1 MKSSGTTRIH
11 LRSVAEDMKVVS
23 RLFPDSQNH
32 YGAGMQL
39 HLDRVNGINFI
50 SAVGPGEVRIGDR
63 IFQDSIIVSA
73 HEIVPDWTVT
83 TIDEIDERSIAPILA
98 MEPEIILLGTGDSV
112 RFPDRRLMAGILA
125 RRIGLEVMDTAAACR
140 TFNILV
146 GEDRQVA
153 AALLMG

>member
-1 MKSSGTTRIH
+1 
-11 LRSVAEDMKVVS
+11 
-23 RLFPDSQNH
+23 
-32 YGAGMQL
+32 MQL
-39 HLDRVNGINFI
+39 HLDRVHGINFI

-146 GEDRQVA
+146 GEDRQVV